1 MSKNML
7 SPLEVTEY
15 VEEVGVKKAKNKSI
29 QTLFLGI
36 LAGAYIALGAF
47 GSAVASHSVTNFG
60 LQKTVA
66 GLVFPVGLLLVLI
79 CGAELFTGNCL
90 LSVAVAQKR
99 ISIKDMAKNLLIV
112 FIGNFIGTVL
122 IAFLVYGAGLLD
134 FNSGAVGGY
143 AIKVATGKVNL
154 TVSQALFSGILCNII
169 VCLAVWGSYTAKDIS
184 GKVLMGFIPIFVFI
198 ISGFEHC
205 VANMYYLTIGLL
217 AKGNPVYV
225 EASHQTAEKL
235 ANLNVMGIIH
245 NLIPVTIGNII
256 GGSVLIGLTY
266 WFIYKKSEKNKEI
279 IKENKVA

>member
-122 IAFLVYGAGLLD
+122 IALLVYGAGLLD

-154 TVSQALFSGILCNII
+154 TITQALFSGILCNII

-256 GGSVLIGLTY
+256 GGSILIGLTY

>member
-122 IAFLVYGAGLLD
+122 IALLVYGAGLLD

-154 TVSQALFSGILCNII
+154 TITQALFSGILCNII

-235 ANLNVMGIIH
+235 ANLNVMGVIH

-256 GGSVLIGLTY
+256 GGSILIGLTY

-279 IKENKVA
+279 VKENKVA

>member
-122 IAFLVYGAGLLD
+122 IALLVYGAGLLD

-154 TVSQALFSGILCNII
+154 TITQALFSGILCNII

-235 ANLNVMGIIH
+235 ANLNVIGVIH

-256 GGSVLIGLTY
+256 GGSILIGLTY

-279 IKENKVA
+279 VKENKVA

>member
-122 IAFLVYGAGLLD
+122 IALLVYGAGLLD

-154 TVSQALFSGILCNII
+154 TITQALFSGILCNII
-169 VCLAVWGSYTAKDIS
+169 VCLAVWGSYTAKDVS

-235 ANLNVMGIIH
+235 ANLNVIGVIH

-256 GGSVLIGLTY
+256 GGSILIGLTY

-279 IKENKVA
+279 VKENKVA

>member
-122 IAFLVYGAGLLD
+122 IALLVYGAGLLD

-154 TVSQALFSGILCNII
+154 TITQALFSGILCNII

-256 GGSVLIGLTY
+256 GGSILIGLTY

-279 IKENKVA
+279 VKENKVA

>member
-122 IAFLVYGAGLLD
+122 IALLVYGAGLLD